1 MATDWNALTAE
12 EDRAYFMA
20 ELVEISPQ
28 SFTLEEK
35 QRILRNMIEA
45 SAAIENAMRDDFA
58 RLDEVAQTRLIDA
71 LAEAGPR
78 DRDWWYRT
86 LVAGPRHR
94 EEHNNLDRAAPHPKR
109 YRAAPYPKQGARG
122 FPSISTPYT
131 LPANPPAHEALKSH
145 ASGLTYRQSRIS
157 FTRACTASYSDPRRD
172 LRSSPLPYSPRM
184 TARARASMSASPGP
198 PSEPPAPRISLTL
211 ACTAS

>member
-20 ELVEISPQ
+20 ELVGISPQ

-94 EEHNNLDRAAPHPKR
+94 E
-109 YRAAPYPKQGARG
+109 G
-122 FPSISTPYT
+122 IT
-131 LPANPPAHEALKSH
+131 
-145 ASGLTYRQSRIS
+145 I
-157 FTRACTASYSDPRRD
+157 
-172 LRSSPLPYSPRM
+172 
-184 TARARASMSASPGP
+184 
-198 PSEPPAPRISLTL
+198 
-211 ACTAS
+211 

>member
-12 EDRAYFMA
+12 EDRAFFMA
-20 ELVEISPQ
+20 GIVEISPE

-35 QRILRNMIEA
+35 QEILRDMVAA

-58 RLDEVAQTRLIDA
+58 RLDEVTQTRLIDA

-94 EEHNNLDRAAPHPKR
+94 E
-109 YRAAPYPKQGARG
+109 G
-122 FPSISTPYT
+122 IT
-131 LPANPPAHEALKSH
+131 
-145 ASGLTYRQSRIS
+145 I
-157 FTRACTASYSDPRRD
+157 
-172 LRSSPLPYSPRM
+172 
-184 TARARASMSASPGP
+184 
-198 PSEPPAPRISLTL
+198 
-211 ACTAS
+211 